1 MFLPTLFILGDV
13 REALNKVKQYVT
25 SESAFFNAFL
35 EEGLR
40 FSTSVYLCLIWIC
53 VLKQVF
59 QNSNEAVEHLKSY
72 HFYKNIVSRLSMF
85 AYIDGFSNSLQS
97 ICIGSPV
104 KQPAGGKHRLSD
116 ILLDESD
123 SSNENERTNNIKQ
136 SKVVWNSNTG
146 NDALPTPSA
155 ISLNE
160 VVDRTSSSKEK
171 SKKLKK
177 ARKH

>member
-1 MFLPTLFILGDV
+1 MKICTWQHLPKYIRCVYLSLFSLGD
-13 REALNKVKQYVT
+13 VKQYVA
-25 SESAFFNAFL
+25 SESAFFNEFP
-35 EEGLR
+35 EKGLR
-40 FSTSVYLCLIWIC
+40 FSSSVCLCLIWIRI
-53 VLKQVF
+53 LKHVS
-59 QNSNEAVEHLKSY
+59 QNANEAVEHLEF
-72 HFYKNIVSRLSMF
+72 HHLSTV
-85 AYIDGFSNSLQS
+85 AYMDGFCDSLQS
-97 ICIGSPV
+97 ICIASPV

>member
-1 MFLPTLFILGDV
+1 
-13 REALNKVKQYVT
+13 
-25 SESAFFNAFL
+25 
-35 EEGLR
+35 
-40 FSTSVYLCLIWIC
+40 
-53 VLKQVF
+53 
-59 QNSNEAVEHLKSY
+59 
-72 HFYKNIVSRLSMF
+72 MF

-97 ICIGSPV
+97 ICIGSPA
-104 KQPAGGKHRLSD
+104 KQPVGGKHRLSD